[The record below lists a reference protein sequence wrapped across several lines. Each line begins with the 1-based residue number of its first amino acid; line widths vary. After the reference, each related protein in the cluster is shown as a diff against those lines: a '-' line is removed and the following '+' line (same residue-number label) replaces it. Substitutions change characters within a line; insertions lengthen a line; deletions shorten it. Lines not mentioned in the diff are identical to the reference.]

1 MHLSKSR
8 TPRGERG
15 ASLIEVLMAVLIFS
29 IGLIGVAG
37 LLIVA
42 TKSNHTAYVRT
53 QVAFLANNMADR
65 MRANPYG
72 LWGLKYNG
80 SYPLSA
86 GTDPKCDGAHPCTPD
101 QVALRDQLQWGDMLK
116 DTVPGLGTTK
126 ITCTN
131 DGLSYK
137 PTSQIGMRPPYGGSC
152 KMIVTWAERGITGN
166 DDRTADATDGLQS
179 FTWVF
184 QP

>member
-1 MHLSKSR
+1 VTESK
-8 TPRGERG
+8 TPRGQRG

-42 TKSNHTAYVRT
+42 TKSNHSAYVRT

-72 LWGLKYNG
+72 LWGKKYNDTF
-80 SYPLSA
+80 PLST
-86 GTDPKCDGAHPCTPD
+86 GTDPICDGDNPCDPD
-101 QVALRDQLQWGDMLK
+101 QIALRDKLQWSDMLK
-116 DTVPGLGTTK
+116 EALPGLGTTT
-126 ITCTN
+126 IACDNTALASN
-131 DGLSYK
+131 
-137 PTSQIGMRPPYGGSC
+137 QIGMRPPYGGSC
-152 KMIVTWAERGITGN
+152 TMVITWAERGITGN
-166 DDRTADATDGLQS
+166 DDRTADADDGLQS

>member
-1 MHLSKSR
+1 MTESK
-8 TPRGERG
+8 TPRGARG

-29 IGLIGVAG
+29 VGLIGVAG

-42 TKSNHTAYVRT
+42 TKSNHAAYIRT

-80 SYPLSA
+80 DYPLAS
-86 GTDPKCDGAHPCTPD
+86 GTDPICDGDNPCTPD

-116 DTVPGLGTTK
+116 DVLPGLGATK

-131 DGLSYK
+131 SNLSYN
-137 PTSQIGMRPPYGGSC
+137 PSGQIGMRPPYGGSC
-152 KMIVTWAERGITGN
+152 TMTVTWAERGIAEN
-166 DDRTADATDGLQS
+166 DDRTASSSDGLQS